1 VDDDDRRSR
10 RSASRDARTEVDLT
24 CMAPPDTT
32 DPIRLLVVDD
42 EPDMRTLFEL
52 RFRREIQDGTYRMRF
67 AMSGEQALELVSGAP
82 DIDVVITDLNMPG
95 MDGLE
100 LLSRLEA
107 LELPMKTIVLTAY
120 GDMSNIRS
128 AMMRGAF
135 DFQVKPLDL
144 DDLRATIDNA
154 ATIVRRLRAGE
165 VAVRRAETLEQRNRY
180 LREVFG
186 KYVNEDVVDQLL
198 QSPTGPVLGGERR
211 RLTVLMADIRGFT
224 RLADELPADQVVTV
238 LNNYLHVATEHILG
252 HGGTINE
259 ILGDGLLVFF
269 GAPIADPDAPSHAV
283 AAAVDLQLA
292 MADLNQRHRKAGLP
306 ELAVGIAIHT
316 GDAIVGTVGSQ
327 SRMKYAAVGSTLNLV
342 GRIEEQARGGQILIS
357 ADTYRLVD
365 ELVSVTGHFP
375 VRLKGLDEPVALYAV
390 RGIAGDLERHLPS
403 TGTTWREPLAGETAM
418 TLRRVV
424 ENRVGEAVEAVL
436 LAIGPGGAR
445 VRTPLMLAPLDEVTM
460 TLAGR
465 TMAGQVT
472 ECGVSDDGQW
482 ELTIAYRSG
491 TGVAR
496 DAIER
501 ATGAPV
507 L

>member
-1 VDDDDRRSR
+1 
-10 RSASRDARTEVDLT
+10 
-24 CMAPPDTT
+24 MAPPDTT

-42 EPDMRTLFEL
+42 EPDVRTLFEM
-52 RFRREIQDGTYRMRF
+52 RFRREIRAGTYRMQF
-67 AMSGEQALELVSGAP
+67 ATSGEQALEMVTGER
-82 DIDVVITDLNMPG
+82 DIDVVVTDLNMPG
-95 MDGLE
+95 IGGLE

-107 LELPMKTIVLTAY
+107 LGLPMKTIVLTAY

-144 DDLRATIDNA
+144 DDLRATINNA
-154 ATIVRRLRAGE
+154 VTIVRQLRAGE
-165 VAVRRAETLEQRNRY
+165 AAAERADVLEQRNSY

-198 QSPTGPVLGGERR
+198 QSPNGPVLGGERR

-238 LNNYLHVATEHILG
+238 LNNYLEVACEHILG
-252 HGGTINE
+252 YGGTINE

-269 GAPIADPDAPSHAV
+269 GAPIADPEAPAHAV

-292 MADLNQRHRKAGLP
+292 MAALNRRHRKAGLP

-365 ELVSVTGHFP
+365 ELISVTGKFP
-375 VRLKGLDEPVALYAV
+375 VRLKGLDEPVVLYAV

-403 TGTTWREPLAGETAM
+403 TGTTWREPAAGEAAT
-418 TLRRVV
+418 TVRRVV
-424 ENRVGEAVEAVL
+424 ENRVGEAAEALL
-436 LAIGPGGAR
+436 LAVGPDGAR
-445 VRTPLMLAPLDEVTM
+445 LRTPLMLAPLDDVTIALGG
-460 TLAGR
+460 T
-465 TMAGQVT
+465 TVSGQVT
-472 ECGVSDDGQW
+472 ECAVSEDGHC
-482 ELTIAYRSG
+482 ELTVAYRSIPG
-491 TGVAR
+491 LPGRVVAHST
-496 DAIER
+496 E
-501 ATGAPV
+501 TPV
-507 L
+507 H